1 MFTKFF
7 FPHQATA
14 AKIEGD
20 DTESEDEGES
30 APMQGRA
37 LSMGFSDTGG
47 IGDTGSVMSSST
59 TRGSVGGQF
68 KRELSSRIKET
79 EQVLMKKLSSNWV
92 SVRKA
97 FLDIDT
103 DYDGFITAE
112 DFAGLIGGTKGFDF
126 NILKMLIKMKTN
138 QSAGGQARINYTQFS
153 KWFGQ
158 VIEPAEAFYFR
169 HDSIK
174 NPQYEKNQQKTI
186 A

>member
-1 MFTKFF
+1 MFKKIPHLKSQMFTKFF
-7 FPHQATA
+7 FPHQVTT
-14 AKIEGD
+14 KVEGD
-20 DTESEDEGES
+20 DSESEDEGES
-30 APMQGRA
+30 TKSPMQGRA
-37 LSMGFSDTGG
+37 LSVGFSDTGG
-47 IGDTGSVMSSST
+47 ITTGDTGSVMSSST

-138 QSAGGQARINYTQFS
+138 
-153 KWFGQ
+153 
-158 VIEPAEAFYFR
+158 
-169 HDSIK
+169 
-174 NPQYEKNQQKTI
+174 
-186 A
+186 

>member
-1 MFTKFF
+1 
-7 FPHQATA
+7 
-14 AKIEGD
+14 
-20 DTESEDEGES
+20 
-30 APMQGRA
+30 
-37 LSMGFSDTGG
+37 MGFSDTGG
-47 IGDTGSVMSSST
+47 ITTGDTGSIMSSST
-59 TRGSVGGQF
+59 NRGSMGGIR
-68 KRELSSRIKET
+68 RELSSRIKET

-103 DYDGFITAE
+103 DYDGYITAE

-126 NILKMLIKMKTN
+126 NILKMLIKIKTN
-138 QSAGGQARINYTQFS
+138 QSANGQARVNYTQFS

-186 A
+186 AQHERG